1 VPEVLEETDQQR
13 RLRVTRPDTATL
25 DKNSGLVRLPA
36 CVSRDLLWHNL
47 NVEAPS
53 TDLVALHTALTYW
66 HIAAKLQGG
75 AKPRAPHGVGG
86 GLADL
91 SPGVLEPLRRQ
102 LGIANRWLS
111 PQPDGTRWPEGW
123 GWGPGWPAASGIHK
137 V

>member
-1 VPEVLEETDQQR
+1 MPEVLEETDQQR

-36 CVSRDLLWHNL
+36 CVFHDLLWHNL

-75 AKPRAPHGVGG
+75 AKPERRMASAAV
-86 GLADL
+86 
-91 SPGVLEPLRRQ
+91 SPIYRQ
-102 LGIANRWLS
+102 EFLNRSGANS
-111 PQPDGTRWPEGW
+111 
-123 GWGPGWPAASGIHK
+123 